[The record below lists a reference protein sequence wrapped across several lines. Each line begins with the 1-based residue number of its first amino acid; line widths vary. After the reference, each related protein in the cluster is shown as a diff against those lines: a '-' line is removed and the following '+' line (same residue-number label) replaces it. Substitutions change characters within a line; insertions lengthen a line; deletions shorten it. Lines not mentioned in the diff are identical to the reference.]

1 LLRIRV
7 ASAAVGLA
15 LLFVV
20 MWAGQIVLG
29 LAVFLLSVI
38 ALGEFYKALENVGYK
53 PIKIIGF
60 AASLPVVFLSF
71 EDFSINLGDLIN
83 IENMVFFIFLITVI
97 LFSLI
102 VFWHNKYNIID
113 ICVTFL
119 GIIYTTFMFS
129 FLLLIRNM
137 DNGFFHVW
145 LVFIAAFATD
155 TFAYFSGRFFGKR
168 KLLPA
173 ISPKKTLEGAIGG
186 TLGCVLVTILY
197 GVYLKSSHSINE
209 VSLLN
214 FAVIGL
220 FCSIISQLGD
230 WAASSIKRFAK
241 IKDYGNLIPGHGG
254 VLDRFD
260 SILFTAPLVYFYFK
274 FMIF

>member
-1 LLRIRV
+1 M

-15 LLFVV
+15 LLFIV

-38 ALGEFYKALENVGYK
+38 ALWEFYTAIENAGYK
-53 PIKIIGF
+53 PIKIMGYLTSVP
-60 AASLPVVFLSF
+60 AVFFGF
-71 EDFSINLGDLIN
+71 EDFSQNLGVLIN
-83 IENMVFFIFLITVI
+83 VENMVFFIFVITVV

-102 VFWHNKYNIID
+102 VFCHSKYNIVD
-113 ICVTFL
+113 ISLTFF
-119 GIIYTTFMFS
+119 GIIYITFTFS
-129 FLLLIRNM
+129 FLLLIRNLN
-137 DNGFFHVW
+137 NGFFHVW

-155 TFAYFSGRFFGKR
+155 TFAYFAGRFFGKR
-168 KLLPA
+168 KLMPA

-186 TLGCVLVTILY
+186 ALGCVLMTFLY
-197 GVYLKSSHSINE
+197 GVYLKNSNF
-209 VSLLN
+209 VSDVPLIH

-260 SILFTAPLVYFYFK
+260 SILFTAPMVYFYFK